1 MEGTVRIRGWWK
13 REVALGGRYRMAA
26 SLLLFWGPIFVTA
39 ILLLMMWLGLIWRE
53 AN

>member
-1 MEGTVRIRGWWK
+1 
-13 REVALGGRYRMAA
+13 MAA